1 MNVCKLDH
9 LVIGAADLDTGRE
22 YLEDLLGVKT
32 EAGGRHDTIGTH
44 NRLLRLGD
52 DQYLELIAIDPDAPP
67 PERPRFFAL
76 DDPAMRSAI
85 QACPKLIAWVARASD
100 IDAAA
105 ARPPYQDMEIRDM
118 ARDDLRWRMTFTP
131 DGALPL
137 AGALPLLIEWQTEP
151 MPPQRLP
158 DAGCALTRFVVQSPD
173 EQRAERALQGLNL
186 EGVRVEHSV
195 QTGLAATLSTPRR
208 GEVVLSSVAPS
219 PADEEA

>member
-22 YLEDLLGVKT
+22 YLEDLLGVKM

-44 NRLLRLGD
+44 NMLLRLGD
-52 DQYLELIAIDPDAPP
+52 DQYLELIAIDPEAPP

-76 DDPAMRSAI
+76 DDPAMRGAI
-85 QACPKLIAWVARASD
+85 QVCPQLIAWVARASD

-105 ARPPYQDMEIRDM
+105 ARSPYRKMEIRDM
-118 ARDDLRWRMTFTP
+118 ARGDLRWRMTFTP

-137 AGALPLLIEWQTEP
+137 AGALPLIIEWQTEP

-173 EQRAERALQGLNL
+173 EQRAERVLQGLNL
-186 EGVRVEHSV
+186 EGVRVEYSV
-195 QTGLAATLSTPRR
+195 QTGLAATLSTPGR
-208 GEVVLSSVAPS
+208 GEVILSSVAPS
-219 PADEEA
+219 SPEEDA

>member
-1 MNVCKLDH
+1 MHVCKLDH

-67 PERPRFFAL
+67 PDRPRFFAL

-105 ARPPYQDMEIRDM
+105 ARPPYEDMEIRDM
-118 ARDDLRWRMTFTP
+118 ARGDLRWRMTFTP
-131 DGALPL
+131 DGALP
-137 AGALPLLIEWQTEP
+137 W
-151 MPPQRLP
+151 
-158 DAGCALTRFVVQSPD
+158 
-173 EQRAERALQGLNL
+173 
-186 EGVRVEHSV
+186 RVPCRCSSN
-195 QTGLAATLSTPRR
+195 GKPNRCRRSDCPIPAAR
-208 GEVVLSSVAPS
+208 
-219 PADEEA
+219 